1 MSTMGSRPALVD
13 DGQSGASG
21 AEAPLGA
28 WRASYAMPRGA
39 LVTGASR
46 RIGRALALGLGGLGW
61 HVVLHHRGA
70 GDEAAEAC
78 AAIRAAGGHAE
89 TVQGELAGEG
99 AQAVFAAAVEAAG
112 PIGLLVNNASIYEWD
127 DTAGLTSE
135 GWLRHQAVNA
145 LAPVLLTQA
154 FARAL
159 PAQARGAVV
168 NIADARVLTDRSRHF
183 SYAMSKQSLWTA
195 TRLLARE
202 LAPRIRVNAIGP
214 GPTLPESGQSE
225 AQFRERCARLPL
237 GVPASLDDLLNAV
250 RFLVHTP
257 SITGQLLALD
267 GGDHLAD

>member
-1 MSTMGSRPALVD
+1 MSTLGSRPALVA
-13 DGQSGASG
+13 DGLSDA
-21 AEAPLGA
+21 ADPHAALGA
-28 WRASYAMPRGA
+28 WNPALAMPRGA
-39 LVTGASR
+39 LVTGAPR
-46 RIGRALALGLGGLGW
+46 RMGRAVAIGLGRLGW
-61 HVVLHHRGA
+61 HVALHHRNA
-70 GDEAAEAC
+70 AEEAAAAC
-78 AAIRAAGGHAE
+78 AAIRAAGGEAQP
-89 TVQGELAGEG
+89 VAGDLVGEG
-99 AQAVFAAAVEAAG
+99 AEAVFAAASGAVG

-127 DTAGLTSE
+127 DIAGLTAG
-135 GWLRHQAVNA
+135 GWMRQQAINA

-159 PAQARGAVV
+159 PADAKGAVV

-214 GPTLPESGQSE
+214 GPTLPEAGQSE
-225 AQFRERCARLPL
+225 EQFLERCARLPL
-237 GVPASLDDLLNAV
+237 GRPASLDDIVNAV